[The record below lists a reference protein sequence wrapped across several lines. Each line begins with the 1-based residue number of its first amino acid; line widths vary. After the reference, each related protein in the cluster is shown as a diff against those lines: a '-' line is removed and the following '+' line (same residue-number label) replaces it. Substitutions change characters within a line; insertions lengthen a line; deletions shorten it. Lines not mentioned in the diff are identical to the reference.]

1 MSGGE
6 GAPEKRWSALQHVE
20 RSALP
25 RRGRAARVALLFGCR
40 TSGQLSGA
48 AGERS
53 CRGPVLDVAQA
64 IRNPTRT

>member
-1 MSGGE
+1 VSAAEVRLMSAGQRFSVSN
-6 GAPEKRWSALQHVE
+6 AR
-20 RSALP
+20 RS
-25 RRGRAARVALLFGCR
+25 RRGRAAPVASLFGCR
-40 TSGQLSGA
+40 TPGHLSGA